1 MKDKRYPIYEYK
13 TIRDMF
19 LGTTASVPN
28 KVGFMEKRPG
38 QKEFEN
44 ITYGKFRKDVISL
57 GTALIEKLGLK
68 GEKIAII
75 GENSYMWAVS
85 YFSVVCGTGVVV
97 PIDKELPTNEI
108 ANLARR
114 SGAKAIIY
122 SPRKRQIIEEVKKE
136 ETSLKYYIEMY
147 PEEDN
152 LDLRSVQGQDY
163 SVNEL
168 IQMGWKLDEGIL
180 LNVPIDPNEFKIL
193 LFTSGTT
200 STSKGVMLSNSNI
213 MANLHAAI
221 KIVYLYSDDVF
232 FSVLPLHHSY
242 EATVGM
248 LLPVYNTIKIGYV
261 GGLKTIASDLKA
273 IKPTVILGVPA
284 LIENLFKKV
293 SKEIKKQGKEE
304 LVQKVVNITGKLGKL
319 GWALRRKLL
328 KQILDNLGGALRL
341 VVSAAAPI
349 DPEVGAQIENYGI
362 YFVQGYG
369 LTETSPLA
377 TLVPILKRE
386 MASVGIAAEKSE
398 VKIMDKNE
406 EGIGEVWIKGPNV
419 ALGYFEDEEETKK
432 SFVDGWFKS
441 GDLGYI
447 DEKGYLFLTGRCK
460 NLIITGNGKN
470 VYPEEIETLINKI
483 QYVKESMVYAVPDP
497 KDKNESI
504 ISAAVTLDEAY
515 FKEKYGLDMPSDEEI
530 HELIWKE
537 IKEINRT
544 MVPYK
549 WVKALVVKKEDFI
562 KTTTQ
567 KIKRFEEIKRLNGLT

>member
-19 LGTTASVPN
+19 LGTTSKVPN

-38 QKEFEN
+38 RKEFQN
-44 ITYGKFRKDVISL
+44 ITYGKFRKDVVSL
-57 GTALIEKLGLK
+57 GAALIDKLSLK

-85 YFSVVCGTGVVV
+85 YFSVVCGVGTVV
-97 PIDKELPTNEI
+97 PIDKELPANEI
-108 ANLARR
+108 VNLAKR

-122 SPRKRQIIEEVKKE
+122 SPRKREIIEEVKKE
-136 ETSLKYYIEMY
+136 ETALKYYIEMY
-147 PEEDN
+147 PEEDH
-152 LDLRSVQGQDY
+152 LDLRAEKGKDY
-163 SVNEL
+163 TVNEL
-168 IQMGWKLDEGIL
+168 MQIGWNLDEKIL
-180 LNVPIDPNEFKIL
+180 LDVPIDPNEFKIL

-200 STSKGVMLSNSNI
+200 ANSKGVMLSNSNI

-248 LLPVYNTIKIGYV
+248 LLPVYNTIKIGYA
-261 GGLKTIASDLKA
+261 GGLKTIASDLKL

-293 SKEIKKQGKEE
+293 SREIKKQGKEK
-304 LVQKVVNITGKLGKL
+304 LVRNVVNITEKLGKF
-319 GWALRRKLL
+319 GWSLRRKLL
-328 KQILDNLGGALRL
+328 KKILDNLGGDIRL
-341 VVSAAAPI
+341 IVSAAAPI
-349 DPEVGAQIENYGI
+349 DPEIGRQIENYGI

-377 TLVPILKRE
+377 TLVPINKRD

-398 VKIMDKNE
+398 VKIVDKNE

-447 DEKGYLFLTGRCK
+447 DKKGYLFLTGRCK

-470 VYPEEIETLINKI
+470 VYPEEIENFINKI
-483 QYVKESMVYAVPDP
+483 EYVKESMVYAIPDP
-497 KDKNESI
+497 KDKNEAI

-515 FKEKYGLDMPSDEEI
+515 FKEKYGSNMPSDEEI

-537 IKEINRT
+537 IKEINKT

-549 WVKALVVKKEDFI
+549 WVKNLVVKKEDFV

-567 KIKRFEEIKRLNGLT
+567 KIKRFEEIKKLNQ

>member
-1 MKDKRYPIYEYK
+1 MKGKRYPNYEYK

-19 LGTTASVPN
+19 LGTTSKVPN

-38 QKEFEN
+38 KKEFEN
-44 ITYGKFRKDVISL
+44 ITYSKFRKDVVSL
-57 GTALIEKLGLK
+57 GSAMIKVLGLQN
-68 GEKIAII
+68 EKIAII
-75 GENSYMWAVS
+75 GENSYTWAVS
-85 YFSVVCGTGVVV
+85 YFSVVCGVGVVV

-108 ANLARR
+108 VNLAKR

-122 SPRKRQIIEEVKKE
+122 SPRKREIIEQVKKQD
-136 ETSLKYYIEMY
+136 TDLKYYIEMY

-152 LDLRSVQGQDY
+152 TNIERMPGIDY
-163 SVNEL
+163 TVNDL
-168 IQMGWKLDEGIL
+168 IQMGSIIDEGVL
-180 LNVPIDPNEFKIL
+180 LNVPIDPDEFKIL

-200 STSKGVMLSNSNI
+200 AKSKGVMLSNSNI
-213 MANLHAAI
+213 MANLHDGI

-248 LLPVYNTIKIGYV
+248 LMPVYNTIKIGYA
-261 GGLKTIASDLKA
+261 GGLKTIASDLKV

-293 SKEIKKQGKEE
+293 SKEIRKQGKEE
-304 LVQKVVNITGKLGKL
+304 LVQKVVNITGKLGNL
-319 GWALRRKLL
+319 GWMLRRKLL
-328 KQILDNLGGALRL
+328 KQILDNLGGKIRL
-341 VVSAAAPI
+341 IVSAAAPI
-349 DPEVGAQIENYGI
+349 DPEIGKQIENYGI

-369 LTETSPLA
+369 LTETAPLA
-377 TLVPILKRE
+377 TLVPITRRD
-386 MASVGIAAEKSE
+386 MASVGIVAENSE
-398 VKIMDKNE
+398 MKLVDKNA

-419 ALGYFEDEEETKK
+419 ALGYFEDEEETAK
-432 SFVDGWFKS
+432 SFTDGWFHT
-441 GDLGYI
+441 GDLGYV

-470 VYPEEIETLINKI
+470 VYPEEMETLINKI
-483 QYVKESMVYAVPDP
+483 DYVKESMVYAVPDP
-497 KDKNESI
+497 KDKNETI
-504 ISAAVTLDEAY
+504 ISAAVTLDEVCL
-515 FKEKYGLDMPSDEEI
+515 KEKYGENLPTDEEI
-530 HELIWKE
+530 YELIWKE

-549 WVKALVVKKEDFI
+549 WVKALVIKKEDFI

-567 KIKRFEEIKRLNGLT
+567 KIKRFEEIKRLNA

>member
-19 LGTTASVPN
+19 LGTTSKVPN

-38 QKEFEN
+38 RKEFQN
-44 ITYGKFRKDVISL
+44 ITYGKFRKDVVSF
-57 GTALIEKLGLK
+57 GTALIDKLSLK

-85 YFSVVCGTGVVV
+85 YFSVVCGVGTVV
-97 PIDKELPTNEI
+97 PIDKELPANEI
-108 ANLARR
+108 VNLAKR

-122 SPRKRQIIEEVKKE
+122 SPRKREIIEEVKKE
-136 ETSLKYYIEMY
+136 ETALKYYIEMY
-147 PEEDN
+147 PEEDH
-152 LDLRSVQGQDY
+152 LDLRAEKGKDY
-163 SVNEL
+163 TVNEL
-168 IQMGWKLDEGIL
+168 MQIGWNLDEKIL
-180 LNVPIDPNEFKIL
+180 LGAPIDPNEFKIL

-200 STSKGVMLSNSNI
+200 ANSKGVMLSNSNI
-213 MANLHAAI
+213 MANLHDGI

-248 LLPVYNTIKIGYV
+248 LLPVYNTIKIGYA
-261 GGLKTIASDLKA
+261 GGLKTIASDLKL

-293 SKEIKKQGKEE
+293 SREIKKQGKEK
-304 LVQKVVNITGKLGKL
+304 LVKNVVNITEKLGKF
-319 GWALRRKLL
+319 GWSLRRKLL
-328 KQILDNLGGALRL
+328 KKILDNLGGDIRL
-341 VVSAAAPI
+341 IVSAAAPI
-349 DPEVGAQIENYGI
+349 DPEIGRQIENYGI

-377 TLVPILKRE
+377 TLVPINKRD

-398 VKIMDKNE
+398 VKIVDKNE

-447 DEKGYLFLTGRCK
+447 DKKGYLFLTGRCK

-470 VYPEEIETLINKI
+470 VYPEEIENFINKI
-483 QYVKESMVYAVPDP
+483 EYVKESMVYAIPDP
-497 KDKNESI
+497 KDKNETI
-504 ISAAVTLDEAY
+504 ISVAVTLDEAY
-515 FKEKYGLDMPSDEEI
+515 FKEKYGSNMPSDEEI

-537 IKEINRT
+537 IKEINKT

-549 WVKALVVKKEDFI
+549 WVKNLVVKKEDFV

-567 KIKRFEEIKRLNGLT
+567 KIKRFEEIKKLNQ

>member
-19 LGTTASVPN
+19 LGTTSKVPN

-38 QKEFEN
+38 RKDFQN
-44 ITYGKFRKDVISL
+44 ITYGKFRKDVVSL
-57 GTALIEKLGLK
+57 GAALIDKLSLK

-85 YFSVVCGTGVVV
+85 YFSVVCGVGTVV
-97 PIDKELPTNEI
+97 PIDKELPANEI
-108 ANLARR
+108 VNLAKR

-122 SPRKRQIIEEVKKE
+122 SPRKREIIEEVKKE
-136 ETSLKYYIEMY
+136 ETALKYYIEMY
-147 PEEDN
+147 PEEDH
-152 LDLRSVQGQDY
+152 LDLRAEKGKDY
-163 SVNEL
+163 TVNEL
-168 IQMGWKLDEGIL
+168 MQIGWNLDEKIL
-180 LNVPIDPNEFKIL
+180 LDVPIDPNEFKIL

-200 STSKGVMLSNSNI
+200 ANSKGVMLSNSNI

-248 LLPVYNTIKIGYV
+248 LLPVYNTIKIGYA
-261 GGLKTIASDLKA
+261 GGLKTIASDLKL

-293 SKEIKKQGKEE
+293 SREIKKQGKEK
-304 LVQKVVNITGKLGKL
+304 LVRNVVNITEKLGRF
-319 GWALRRKLL
+319 GWSLRRKLL
-328 KQILDNLGGALRL
+328 KKILDNLGGDIRL
-341 VVSAAAPI
+341 IVSAAAPI
-349 DPEVGAQIENYGI
+349 DPEIGRQIENYGI

-377 TLVPILKRE
+377 TLVPINKRD

-398 VKIMDKNE
+398 VKIVDKNE

-432 SFVDGWFKS
+432 SFIDGWFKS

-447 DEKGYLFLTGRCK
+447 DKKGYLFLTGRCK

-470 VYPEEIETLINKI
+470 VYPEEIENFINKI
-483 QYVKESMVYAVPDP
+483 EYVKESMVYAVDDP
-497 KDKNESI
+497 KDKNETI

-515 FKEKYGLDMPSDEEI
+515 FKEKYDSNMPSDEEI

-537 IKEINRT
+537 IKEINKT

-549 WVKALVVKKEDFI
+549 WVKNLVVKKEDFV

-567 KIKRFEEIKRLNGLT
+567 KIKRFEEIKKLNQ

>member
-19 LGTTASVPN
+19 LGTTSKVPN

-38 QKEFEN
+38 RKDFQN
-44 ITYGKFRKDVISL
+44 ITYGKFRKDVVSL
-57 GTALIEKLGLK
+57 GAALIDKLSLK

-85 YFSVVCGTGVVV
+85 YFSVVCGVGTVV
-97 PIDKELPTNEI
+97 PIDKELPANEI
-108 ANLARR
+108 VNLAKR

-122 SPRKRQIIEEVKKE
+122 SPRKREIIEEVKKE
-136 ETSLKYYIEMY
+136 ETALKYYIEMY
-147 PEEDN
+147 PEEDH
-152 LDLRSVQGQDY
+152 LDLCAEKNKDY
-163 SVNEL
+163 TVNEL
-168 IQMGWKLDEGIL
+168 MQIGWNLDEKIL
-180 LNVPIDPNEFKIL
+180 LDVPIDPNEFKIL

-200 STSKGVMLSNSNI
+200 ANSKGVMLSNSNI

-248 LLPVYNTIKIGYV
+248 LLPVYNTIKIGYA
-261 GGLKTIASDLKA
+261 GGLKTIASDLKL

-293 SKEIKKQGKEE
+293 SREIKKQGKEK
-304 LVQKVVNITGKLGKL
+304 LVRNVVNITEKLGRF
-319 GWALRRKLL
+319 GWSLRRKLL
-328 KQILDNLGGALRL
+328 KKILDNLGGDIRL
-341 VVSAAAPI
+341 IVSAAAPI
-349 DPEVGAQIENYGI
+349 DPEIGRQIENYGI

-377 TLVPILKRE
+377 TLVPINKRD

-398 VKIMDKNE
+398 VKIVDKNE

-432 SFVDGWFKS
+432 SFIDGWFKS

-447 DEKGYLFLTGRCK
+447 DKKGYLFLTGRCK

-470 VYPEEIETLINKI
+470 VYPEEIENFINKI
-483 QYVKESMVYAVPDP
+483 EYVKESMVYAVDDP
-497 KDKNESI
+497 KDKNETI

-515 FKEKYGLDMPSDEEI
+515 FKEKYDSNMPSDEEI

-537 IKEINRT
+537 IKEINKT

-549 WVKALVVKKEDFI
+549 WVKNLVVKKEDFV

-567 KIKRFEEIKRLNGLT
+567 KIKRFEEIKKLNQ